1 VCLYKHECQMTYA
14 RPHVNRILKRHP
26 LGKEFFI
33 IRDLILR
40 HKTPL
45 SAILTWRKRPIPWD
59 GQWWIMY
66 ANRIWQELN
75 TQSAPWPPEVIR
87 NRKLCAEEATKRTKV
102 LLKQLDKSKESQL
115 IATYMLE
122 DPLTWVTKNHIRVF
136 LAPIQTGEI
145 PPEESPYYP
154 VIKMFENYLKDCQK
168 KF

>member
-1 VCLYKHECQMTYA
+1 MTYA

-154 VIKMFENYLKDCQK
+154 VIKMFENYLKDC
-168 KF
+168 